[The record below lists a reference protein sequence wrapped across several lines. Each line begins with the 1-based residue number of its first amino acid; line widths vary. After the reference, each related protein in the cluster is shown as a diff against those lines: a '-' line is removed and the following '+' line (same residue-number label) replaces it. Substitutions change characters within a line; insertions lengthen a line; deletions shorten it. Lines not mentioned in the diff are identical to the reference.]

1 LTAFRTWCAISG
13 HPNLSRIAAALSSQS
28 LYPPPAALYF
38 LATSCALRADH

>member
-1 LTAFRTWCAISG
+1 LVAPIFKR
-13 HPNLSRIAAALSSQS
+13 LLRRFQS